1 MTAAPFLL
9 FFPFAFYLSI
19 SKLANMP
26 KSLLAFI
33 GGTGF
38 DLRGPQSPFKDAQDG
53 QIDTRFGPA
62 AVTHAMLGGKPVV
75 FLHRHARAD
84 DPTKKDVPPH
94 KINYRANIAAL
105 KKLGVT
111 GILAS
116 TAVGGLR
123 PEWTPGTLVL
133 LDQFLDLTTNRAKT
147 FFDARAVHIDVTQP
161 YCSHLRGLLLG
172 VAGDLG
178 MDLKDGGTYLCC
190 DGPRFETAA
199 EIRTFAAWG
208 ADVVGMTGV
217 PEATLAREAEMS
229 YVGVSIVTNAAA
241 GINPEPLTHEE
252 VTVAMKAA
260 LPQVAKLFLEAARRY
275 EDDEN
280 AFSRRATRDFAVDG
294 YEPLNE
300 IV

>member
-1 MTAAPFLL
+1 
-9 FFPFAFYLSI
+9 
-19 SKLANMP
+19 MP

-62 AVTHAMLGGKPVV
+62 AITHALLEGKPVV
-75 FLHRHARAD
+75 FLHRHARPD
-84 DPTKKDVPPH
+84 DPRQKDVPPH

-123 PEWTPGTLVL
+123 PEWPSGTLVL
-133 LDQFLDLTTNRAKT
+133 LDQFLDMTTQRAKT

-161 YCSHLRGLLLG
+161 YCGHLRALLLG
-172 VAGDLG
+172 VAGDFG
-178 MDLKDGGTYLCC
+178 LKLEDGGTYLCA

-199 EIRTFAAWG
+199 EIRTFKTWG

-229 YVGVSIVTNAAA
+229 YAGVSIVTNAAA
-241 GINPEPLTHEE
+241 GINPDPLTHEE
-252 VTVAMKAA
+252 VTTAMKAA

-275 EDDEN
+275 EDDPM
-280 AFSRRATRDFAVDG
+280 APSRRATRDFAVDG
-294 YEPLNE
+294 YEPMSE